1 MHKQPEY
8 FHLKEYLKQQGR
20 KGVPYNEKTAEAVI
34 EMMDYDMSPDIRTCD
49 GEISRKEVRLKI
61 DKVIRAKADLE
72 HILGRKIEL
81 ENY

>member
-34 EMMDYDMSPDIRTCD
+34 EMMDYDMSPDGD
-49 GEISRKEVRLKI
+49 ISRNEVM
-61 DKVIRAKADLE
+61 RAKADLE
-72 HILGRKIEL
+72 HSLGRKIEL
-81 ENY
+81 QNY

>member
-34 EMMDYDMSPDIRTCD
+34 EMMDYDMSPDGD
-49 GEISRKEVRLKI
+49 ISRN
-61 DKVIRAKADLE
+61 KVMRAKADLE